1 MLPTYRI
8 SAILEALDFRDKNL
22 TQRELV
28 ELNLKDYLK
37 KLHYLDNYPQIDSI
51 KMKKIYG
58 DISIDLIA
66 KNDKNLAVLNRMET
80 YYMDFGYEYGILLN
94 QYQNLKNQKNKIN
107 FNSQGEGS
115 GSGYRATGHCLLEL
129 KLKFLPLYPL
139 L

>member
-1 MLPTYRI
+1 MRLKHLYIIVFLIWVCIFIALLSTYRI
-8 SAILEALDFRDKNL
+8 SAILEALDFSDKNL

-51 KMKKIYG
+51 KIKKIYG

-80 YYMDFGYEYGILLN
+80 YNMDFWI
-94 QYQNLKNQKNKIN
+94 
-107 FNSQGEGS
+107 
-115 GSGYRATGHCLLEL
+115 
-129 KLKFLPLYPL
+129 
-139 L
+139 